1 MLLSESMQ
9 DTFQNRL
16 EKFEQE
22 VKYFQKQYNQLA
34 MLRLLVFVLGI
45 VGSIYLFS
53 QGYGTWLSTG
63 VALISIIAFL
73 IIVKRHQ
80 KVVYQKNHSKFLAQ
94 INQQEVNRFHHHFEG
109 IDGGTQ
115 FQNPAHFYASD
126 LDIFGRSSI
135 FQLLNR
141 TVTPSGLE
149 RLANWLQIPATP
161 EVLINR
167 QEAQKELVQKLD
179 WRQEFQARGM
189 HRVFSE
195 SDVQQFKEWTEEEVL
210 FNNKLIFKIAVWLAP
225 ILTVIAVFLAF
236 QVSFAFIFLPLV
248 VNGILILPAVKSIQG
263 IFDKVYHIGSI
274 LFTYSQLLKTFEE
287 EKFENQHL
295 KNLQNQLSE
304 NNKSFSEQ
312 LKRLSTY
319 TNYAVQRQNAFSVMG
334 NAFLLTD
341 LRMILQLE
349 KWKMQY
355 GISSPIWFEII
366 SELEALN
373 SLTGFHQANPDFHFP
388 TFSSAD
394 FLLSVKNIGH
404 PLIPAEKR
412 VVNDFELQGLG
423 QTTLITGSNMSGK
436 TTFERSLGVNIVLAQ
451 AGAAVVAS
459 EMQVSPMQVFT
470 SMRTQDSLEE
480 NLSSFYAELQRIK
493 KLIDHLN
500 QNPDLPVFYLLDEI
514 LKGTNSQDRHRGAK
528 SLIFQLEKLRASGL
542 VSTHDLELGALEEQ
556 YPFIQNY
563 SFNST
568 MENGEIVFNYQL
580 EKGVC
585 HSFNASQLMSKIGIK
600 MID

>member
-1 MLLSESMQ
+1 MQ
-9 DTFQNRL
+9 DTFQTRL
-16 EKFEQE
+16 QKFEQE
-22 VKYFQKQYNQLA
+22 VKVYQTQYNQLA
-34 MLRLLVFVLGI
+34 TLRLLVFVLGI
-45 VGSIYLFS
+45 GGSIYLFS
-53 QGYGTWLSTG
+53 QGFGTGLS
-63 VALISIIAFL
+63 VAVIFIAFVAFL

-80 KVVYQKNHSKFLAQ
+80 KVIYQKNHAKFLAQ
-94 INQQEVNRFHHHFEG
+94 INQEEINRFVHNFEG

-115 FQNPAHFYASD
+115 FQNPAHFYTSD

-135 FQLLNR
+135 FQFLNR
-141 TVTPSGLE
+141 TVTPSGQE
-149 RLANWLQIPATP
+149 RLANWLQNPATS
-161 EVLINR
+161 EVLKNR
-167 QEAQKELVQKLD
+167 QEAQKELIQKLD

-195 SDVQQFKEWTEEEVL
+195 SDVQQFKEWTEEEVV
-210 FNNKLIFKIAVWLAP
+210 FNHKIIFKIAVWLAP

-236 QVSFAFIFLPLV
+236 QVSFGFIFLPLV
-248 VNGILILPAVKSIQG
+248 VNGILILPSVKSVQG

-295 KNLQNQLSE
+295 KNLQNQLITH
-304 NNKSFSEQ
+304 NKSLSEQ
-312 LKRLSTY
+312 LKRLATFS
-319 TNYAVQRQNAFSVMG
+319 NYAVQRQNAFSVMG

-341 LRMILQLE
+341 LRMILKLE

-355 GISSPIWFEII
+355 GKSSPIWFEVI

-373 SLTGFHQANPDFHFP
+373 SLTGFHQANPDFCFP
-388 TFSSAD
+388 TFSDAD
-394 FLLSVKNIGH
+394 FLLSAKNIGH
-404 PLIPAEKR
+404 PLIPSEKR
-412 VVNDFELQGLG
+412 ITNDFELKGLG

-436 TTFERSLGVNIVLAQ
+436 TTFERSLGVNIILAQ
-451 AGAAVVAS
+451 AGAVVVAS
-459 EMQVSPMQVFT
+459 EMEVSAMQVFT

-528 SLIFQLEKLRASGL
+528 SLVFQLNKLKASGL
-542 VSTHDLELGALEEQ
+542 VSTHDLELGALESEES
-556 YPFIQNY
+556 FIKNY

-568 MENGEIVFNYQL
+568 MENGEIVFNYLL

-585 HSFNASQLMSKIGIK
+585 HSFNASQLMAKIGIE